1 MRVRVRPGLALST
14 NARRLHLQFIIFG
27 IVTGSTLAIAT
38 IGFAMVRQTENFL
51 NIAHAQM
58 MALGAFI
65 GAFLVDRFDM
75 NIFLA
80 GAVTV
85 VAVGLLGVVL
95 SAVVF
100 RPVRHQGGTVLL
112 FTSIG
117 LALMIYA
124 VIIAIFSTRSRIYS
138 VNFGG
143 LHEFGGVNI
152 ATGELVIVGLALAG
166 VIALQLFLGMTSL
179 GRSVRAVASNGELAQ
194 VRGVPVNRVSNTIW
208 FISSAFAAMAG
219 VMIGVLSSVNA
230 ELGWHNSLIILAAAV
245 LGGLR
250 SIGGVIVAG
259 LLLGIVMDVSAL
271 YIATAYRPVVAFGVL
286 VAVLIVKP
294 EGIFSVVRRKDSVVT

>member
-1 MRVRVRPGLALST
+1 MQNV
-14 NARRLHLQFIIFG
+14 IFG
-27 IVTGSTLAIAT
+27 IVTGSTLAVAT

-51 NIAHAQM
+51 NIAHAQV
-58 MALGAFI
+58 MALGAFV
-65 GAFLVDRFDM
+65 GVVLVEKYDM

-80 GAVTV
+80 GGITIVG
-85 VAVGLLGVVL
+85 VGLLGVVL
-95 SAVVF
+95 AAVFF

-124 VIIAIFSTRSRIYS
+124 VIIALFSTNARIYS
-138 VNFGG
+138 VGFGG
-143 LHEFGGVNI
+143 LHEFAGVNI
-152 ATGELVIVGLALAG
+152 ATGELVIVGLAVAG
-166 VIALQLFLGMTSL
+166 IIILQIFLNGTGL
-179 GRSVRAVASNGELAQ
+179 GRSVRAVASNNDLAR
-194 VRGVPVNRVSNTIW
+194 VRGVPVRRVSNTIW

-230 ELGWHNSLIILAAAV
+230 EIGWHNSLIILAAAV

-250 SIGGVIVAG
+250 SITGVIVAG

-271 YIATAYRPVVAFGVL
+271 YIPTAYRPVVAFGVL
-286 VAVLIVKP
+286 VAVLIFRP
-294 EGIFSVVRRKDSVVT
+294 DGILSVQRRKDAVVAS